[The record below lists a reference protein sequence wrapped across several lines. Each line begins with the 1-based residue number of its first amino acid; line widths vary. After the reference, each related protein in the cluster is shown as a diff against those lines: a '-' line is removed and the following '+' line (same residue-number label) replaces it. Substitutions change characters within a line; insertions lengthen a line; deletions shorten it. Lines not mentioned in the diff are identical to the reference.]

1 MTFPYEA
8 VLFDMDGTL
17 VDSEVV
23 WEAAERAMFEELNIN
38 FNFEVREQVIGMRLD
53 AFFQKLK
60 EIFNLTQ
67 TVPDLSSDLTR
78 RVLELLPTQTV
89 AKPGAVE
96 ILQYVSE
103 LGIPYAIASS
113 SPMSVIEA
121 VVLSQEWHDV
131 IKHLY
136 TADDVAHGKPS
147 PDVYLHAAQ
156 RLGVDPVRCVAI
168 EDSVNGA
175 KAAVAAGMACY
186 GVPDY
191 HTRHDRIAAV
201 TPLVFSSLHEVMAE
215 LQKMA
220 VSESSRRDHF

>member
-8 VLFDMDGTL
+8 VIFDMDGTL

-23 WEAAERAMFEELNIN
+23 WEAAEYAMFEELGVKYTD
-38 FNFEVREQVIGMRLD
+38 EVREQVIGLRLD
-53 AFFQKLK
+53 AFFQRLK
-60 EIFNLTQ
+60 DIFNLTHSVQ
-67 TVPDLSSDLTR
+67 DLTDELTR

-89 AKPGAVE
+89 AKPGAIE
-96 ILQYVSE
+96 IIKYVSD
-103 LGIPYAIASS
+103 LGVPYAIASS
-113 SPMSVIEA
+113 SPMAVIEA
-121 VVLSQEWHDV
+121 VVISQQWQDV
-131 IKHLY
+131 IRHLY
-136 TADDVAHGKPS
+136 TANDVGQGKPA
-147 PDVYLHAAQ
+147 PDVYLHAAEK
-156 RLGVDPVRCVAI
+156 LGVNPVRCMAI

>member
-175 KAAVAAGMACY
+175 KAAVAAGMTCY
-186 GVPDY
+186 AVPDY
-191 HTRHDRIAAV
+191 HTLDYDTKRARFADV
-201 TPLVFSSLHEVMAE
+201 TPLVFASLHEVMAE
-215 LQKMA
+215 LQKMT
-220 VSESSRRDHF
+220 VSH